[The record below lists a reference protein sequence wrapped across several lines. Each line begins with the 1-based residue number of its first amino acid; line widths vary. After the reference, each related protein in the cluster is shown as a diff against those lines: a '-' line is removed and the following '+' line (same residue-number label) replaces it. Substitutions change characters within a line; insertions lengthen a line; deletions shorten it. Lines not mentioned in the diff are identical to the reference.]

1 MADKPFEVDAAE
13 FIKLL
18 KKLDGESV
26 RKEWR
31 RGAGKAMRI
40 VTRGVAQEAKRA
52 INLSPKKKKGSWAKS
67 RVTGMM
73 TWRRPIYKDVYQFIW
88 KKKRHDIGATGGMI
102 AQKGRPSRVWILRI
116 LDQGVKKNR
125 VTRKGQNRGKVR
137 RKSGEG
143 YHFFERGVNATYQK
157 ALDQFGVYTVEG
169 LRKLAGG

>member
-1 MADKPFEVDAAE
+1 MADKPFEVNAAE
-13 FIKLL
+13 FIKMLQ
-18 KKLDGESV
+18 KLDGDGVKE
-26 RKEWR
+26 EWR

-40 VTRGVAQEAKRA
+40 VTRGVSQEAKRSLD
-52 INLSPKKKKGSWAKS
+52 LSPKKKGSWAKS

-102 AQKGRPSRVWILRI
+102 AQNGKPSRVYILRI
-116 LDQGVKKNR
+116 LNFGTKNR
-125 VTRKGQNRGKVR
+125 VTRKGQNRGSV
-137 RKSGEG
+137 EG
-143 YHFFERGVNATYQK
+143 RHFFERGVNATYQK

>member
-1 MADKPFEVDAAE
+1 MADKPFEVNAAE

-18 KKLDGESV
+18 QQLDGEGV
-26 RKEWR
+26 KKEWR

-40 VTRGVAQEAKRA
+40 VTRGVSQEAKRSLD
-52 INLSPKKKKGSWAKS
+52 LSPKKKGSWAKS

-102 AQKGRPSRVWILRI
+102 AQKGRPSRVWILR
-116 LDQGVKKNR
+116 LLNFGTKNR
-125 VTRKGQNRGKVR
+125 VTRKGQNRGSV
-137 RKSGEG
+137 EG
-143 YHFFERGVNATYQK
+143 RHFFERGVNATYQK

-169 LRKLAGG
+169 LRKLAGI

>member
-1 MADKPFEVDAAE
+1 MVDKPFEVNAAE

-18 KKLDGESV
+18 QQLDGESV
-26 RKEWR
+26 KKEWR

-40 VTRGVAQEAKRA
+40 VTRGVSQEAKRSLD
-52 INLSPKKKKGSWAKS
+52 LSPKKGSWAKS

-102 AQKGRPSRVWILRI
+102 AQKGKPSRVYILRI
-116 LDQGVKKNR
+116 LNFGTKNR
-125 VTRKGQNRGKVR
+125 VTRKGQNRGSV
-137 RKSGEG
+137 EG
-143 YHFFERGVNATYQK
+143 RHFFERGVNATYQK

-169 LRKLAGG
+169 LRKLAGI

>member
-1 MADKPFEVDAAE
+1 MADKPFEVNAAE
-13 FIKLL
+13 FIKMLQ
-18 KKLDGESV
+18 KLDGDGV
-26 RKEWR
+26 KKEWR

-40 VTRGVAQEAKRA
+40 VTRGVSQEAKRSLD
-52 INLSPKKKKGSWAKS
+52 LSPKKKGSWAKS

-73 TWRRPIYKDVYQFIW
+73 TWRRPIYKDVYQFVW
-88 KKKRHDIGATGGMI
+88 KKKRKDIGATGGMI
-102 AQKGRPSRVWILRI
+102 AQKGKPSRVYILRI
-116 LDQGVKKNR
+116 LNSGVSEAR